1 MPGASTHTPPG
12 VIDKHAENLKA
23 LGEAET
29 KPEDEHHVSEGGDES
44 EAEEPKS
51 QESATKKRRN
61 TQEGPATVKKRKD
74 GKAED
79 KLVEKPDKPQKKPL
93 DLAVRVAWKTK
104 TRLQQAWAC
113 GDSLNQEMSHVEC
126 LNPFVGSTFQTALN
140 NAKLDAQNI
149 INNDFRR
156 AFMTTKNVA
165 ACKRFGKGH
174 GFLNSLTAFA
184 RDAEPALTKL
194 EEENDALSTRME
206 FEKSLVTNK
215 T

>member
-1 MPGASTHTPPG
+1 MPGASTHAPPG
-12 VIDKHAENLKA
+12 IIDKHAENLKA

-29 KPEDEHHVSEGGDES
+29 KAEDEHHVSEGGDES
-44 EAEEPKS
+44 EAEEPKANGS
-51 QESATKKRRN
+51 DTKRRRN
-61 TQEGPATVKKRKD
+61 TQEGPATVKKPKG
-74 GKAED
+74 GKADESSD
-79 KLVEKPDKPQKKPL
+79 KTEKPQKKPL
-93 DLAVRVAWKTK
+93 DIAVRVAWKTK

-113 GDSLNQEMSHVEC
+113 ADSLNQEMSHVEC

-149 INNDFRR
+149 INSDFRR

-165 ACKRFGKGH
+165 ACKRFGKGD

-184 RDAEPALTKL
+184 RDAEPVLTKL

-206 FEKSLVTNK
+206 FEKSLVTK